1 MLRRVFLLC
10 MLLAYGGICFA
21 QRIPITIPIGGKK
34 PSVYTFPVDSGRFV
48 SVTVETRSIST
59 SQGYTPNFTSV
70 ALTLYGPDLQA
81 IGKALCSVSSGSIP
95 VRVAHNREGY
105 ALLLHSIDKADIHV
119 VTLNFQGVF
128 VNSRR
133 LPVYYHASAYGDI
146 KLFAN
151 PDEKG
156 FYLLRPVKKKLRQ
169 LQKVDIYGQVSWQYD
184 LATAPFSTVAE
195 YFHTFD
201 SQTLGFDYSP
211 KDGFARN
218 LVRLRTTDGTLVSN
232 TSFYRP
238 AAKGEKK
245 NLLTNAILIDS
256 TVYAMGMYFEKKI
269 RHHDHDGLFV
279 SATNTKGTPL
289 FTHSYSAGSGLAS
302 LLEGKAMVEKTGKL
316 LPSKLIPVDGGL
328 LVSAETV
335 DMIPTGDFATGV
347 ASGVALGMIG
357 IPVFLMPQRSAFK
370 VKDMV
375 FFKISSSGQIEKV
388 TRIDKYVSLKQ
399 IPVPVTELA
408 TYYLRSHA
416 VFDANQ
422 VWTDASRS
430 QHRMLLKENPAR
442 DQGIPRIACIHIG
455 GNGSTFQLKSRLL
468 TDLIR
473 EDRKVKSIDW
483 FMLSTGDVILQ
494 YVVKDELHLINVTL
508 DEFK

>member
-1 MLRRVFLLC
+1 M
-10 MLLAYGGICFA
+10 
-21 QRIPITIPIGGKK
+21 
-34 PSVYTFPVDSGRFV
+34 
-48 SVTVETRSIST
+48 
-59 SQGYTPNFTSV
+59 
-70 ALTLYGPDLQA
+70 
-81 IGKALCSVSSGSIP
+81 
-95 VRVAHNREGY
+95 
-105 ALLLHSIDKADIHV
+105 
-119 VTLNFQGVF
+119 
-128 VNSRR
+128 
-133 LPVYYHASAYGDI
+133 
-146 KLFAN
+146 
-151 PDEKG
+151 
-156 FYLLRPVKKKLRQ
+156 
-169 LQKVDIYGQVSWQYD
+169 DIYGQVSWQYD
-184 LATAPFSTVAE
+184 LTTAPFSTVAE
-195 YFHTFD
+195 LFHTFD

-218 LVRLRTTDGTLVSN
+218 LVRLRTTDGTLVAN
-232 TSFYRP
+232 TPFYHP
-238 AAKGEKK
+238 APKGEKQTR
-245 NLLTNAILIDS
+245 LTNAILIDS
-256 TVYAMGMYFEKKI
+256 TVYAMGMYFDKKI
-269 RHHDHDGLFV
+269 RHHEHDGLFI

-302 LLEGKAMVEKTGKL
+302 LLAGKAMIEKTGKL
-316 LPSKLIPVDGGL
+316 LPSQLIPVDGGL

-370 VKDMV
+370 VKDLV

-388 TRIDKYVSLKQ
+388 THIDKYVSLKQ

-442 DQGIPRIACIHIG
+442 DQGIPRIACLHIG

-483 FMLSTGDVILQ
+483 FMLSTGEVILQ
-494 YVVKDELHLINVTL
+494 YVVKDELHLTKVAL
-508 DEFK
+508 EEFE